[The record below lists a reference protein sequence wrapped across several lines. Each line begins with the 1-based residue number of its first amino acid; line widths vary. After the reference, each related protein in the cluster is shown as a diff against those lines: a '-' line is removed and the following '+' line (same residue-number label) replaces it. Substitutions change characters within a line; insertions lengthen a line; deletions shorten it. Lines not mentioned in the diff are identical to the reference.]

1 MGIAENS
8 HYWTARVAGTD
19 PASPLGEYN
28 TAWTLSGSGSDGS
41 VSGDAWRISGSGQTW
56 SQTVANDDNDLT
68 IMFAMKY
75 INNPDDNQ
83 VLATLDNGSHRV
95 QIKADGTA
103 AKLKLVGAT
112 TVTTDDLDLGMAEAD
127 AVPTLLR
134 LTLAS
139 DGTAKLYMREII
151 EDDAAAQHYLEIT
164 GSSSVSQTASFGNTT
179 GSIDWYVS
187 YFTPHGAYSPDEMDM
202 SDWTTNS
209 LIRTGIHIVNV
220 LKESNRF
227 YLKTHVTDAA
237 ILYGYDLSSQ
247 AMISRIQ
254 PPSVHVLTQ
263 KLESPD
269 FLTLG
274 GRRTDQRYNV
284 IIYVTTRGTDYKNAY
299 RQGLSIMGEVFDEL
313 YTKTGLEGG
322 IDSLIGYDA
331 TLDSKLDDD
340 EVVCVHTLTLTYM
353 KKIRMFLREV

>member
-1 MGIAENS
+1 MGIAQNS
-8 HYWTARVAGTD
+8 HYWTARVGGTD
-19 PASPLGEYN
+19 PAVAIGENN
-28 TAWTLSGSGSDGS
+28 TVWSLSGSGSDGA
-41 VSGDAWRISGSGQTW
+41 VTGDAWRISGSGQTW

-68 IMFAMKY
+68 IMCAMKY
-75 INNPDDNQ
+75 ISSPDDNE
-83 VLATLDNGSHRV
+83 VLITLDNGSHRV
-95 QIKADGTA
+95 QVKANGA
-103 AKLKLVGAT
+103 ANKLKLVGAT
-112 TVTTDDLDLGMAEAD
+112 TVTTDDLDLGMAEED
-127 AVPTLLR
+127 AVPSLLR

-139 DGTAKLYMREII
+139 DGTARLYMREII
-151 EDDAAAQHYLEIT
+151 EDDDATQHYLQIT
-164 GSSSVSQTASFGNTT
+164 GASSASQTASFGNTT
-179 GSIDWYVS
+179 GSVDWYVS

-209 LIRTGIHIVNV
+209 LLRTGINIVNV
-220 LKESNRF
+220 LKASNRF
-227 YLKTHVTDAA
+227 LLKTHVTDAA

-247 AMISRIQ
+247 AMISRIH

-263 KLESPD
+263 KLDSPE

-284 IIYVTTRGTDYKNAY
+284 MIYVTTRGTDYKNAY

-322 IDSLIGYDA
+322 IDSLLAYDA

-340 EVVCVHTLTLTYM
+340 EIVCVHTLTLTYM
-353 KKIRMFLREV
+353 KKVRMFLREV